1 MNSQL
6 AIISHP
12 EFGEVRNVIVKGEPW
27 FAAKDVCDILGH
39 TNPSMAIGLL
49 DEDEADLRKV
59 YVRSENGVMQQRDVY
74 FINESGLYA
83 LIMRSN
89 KPKTKQFRK
98 WVTSE
103 VLPSIRKFG
112 FYVHPSATL
121 TKRQLKQLEK
131 IMLETVKKYTTKD
144 DVCKTARK
152 MGVSTRYV
160 DRVRGGYCENR
171 DVMMELQKRAIRN
184 KAEWEDAYSP
194 ERMQRVLDALSG
206 TVISVDDREPP
217 VTGRSDRYK
226 ACEEYWEPLRYRNG
240 TNRPLRSEQYS
251 NTVHPSGEPTTAET
265 GCNRQ
270 QDQASEHDPQ
280 NRMRSQIDEFPSSHG
295 THPHT
300 DQIYPMSLQDRFR

>member
-1 MNSQL
+1 MNKQL

-12 EFGEVRNVIVKGEPW
+12 EFGEVRNVMVKGEPW

-39 TNPSMAIGLL
+39 TNPRMAIQTL
-49 DEDEADLRKV
+49 DEDEAEVRKV
-59 YVRSENGVMQQRDVY
+59 YVRSENGIMQQREVY

-89 KPKTKQFRK
+89 KPKAKPFRK

-112 FYVHPSATL
+112 FYVHPSAML
-121 TKRQLKQLEK
+121 TKRQQNQLAK

-144 DVCKTARK
+144 DVRKTARK
-152 MGVSTRYV
+152 MGVSARYV
-160 DRVRGGYCENR
+160 DRVLGGYSECR
-171 DVMMELQKRAIRN
+171 DVMMELQKRAIHN

-194 ERMQRVLDALSG
+194 ERMRRVLDALNG

-217 VTGRSDRYK
+217 AHGRSERTK
-226 ACEEYWEPLRYRNG
+226 ACEEYWDPLRRYC
-240 TNRPLRSEQYS
+240 PLRNEPRHQD
-251 NTVHPSGEPTTAET
+251 TVHPSGELTTVET
-265 GCNRQ
+265 DCGQ
-270 QDQASEHDPQ
+270 QQGQVSGQAPQ
-280 NRMRSQIDEFPSSHG
+280 NRTKPQAGDSPSSHG

-300 DQIYPMSLQDRFR
+300 DQTFQRSLKERFR

>member
-12 EFGEVRNVIVKGEPW
+12 EFGEVRNVMVKGEPW
-27 FAAKDVCDILGH
+27 FVGKDVCSILGIVNH
-39 TNPSMAIGLL
+39 KDALSRLDNTERRGSVMPTPSGRQEMIT
-49 DEDEADLRKV
+49 
-59 YVRSENGVMQQRDVY
+59 
-74 FINESGLYA
+74 INESGLYS
-83 LIMRSN
+83 LIFQSR
-89 KPKTKQFRK
+89 KPEAVQFRK

-217 VTGRSDRYK
+217 VTGRSDRSK
-226 ACEEYWEPLRYRNG
+226 ACEEYWEPLRYRKG

>member
-12 EFGEVRNVIVKGEPW
+12 EFGEVRNVMIKGEPW
-27 FAAKDVCDILGH
+27 FVAKDVCEILGH
-39 TNPSMAIGLL
+39 TNPSMAISLL
-49 DEDEADLRKV
+49 EEDERGKKSLGRQGEAWV
-59 YVRSENGVMQQRDVY
+59 V
-74 FINESGLYA
+74 NESGLYA

-89 KPKTKQFRK
+89 KPKAKPFRK

-112 FYVHPSATL
+112 FYIHPSATL
-121 TKRQLKQLEK
+121 TKRQLKLLEK

-144 DVCKTARK
+144 GVCKTARK

-206 TVISVDDREPP
+206 TVISVGGREQL
-217 VTGRSDRYK
+217 VQERSYRSK
-226 ACEEYWEPLRYRNG
+226 ACEEYWDPLRIYC
-240 TNRPLRSEQYS
+240 PLRKEPRHQD
-251 NTVHPSGEPTTAET
+251 TVHPSGEPTTVET
-265 GCNRQ
+265 DCGQ
-270 QDQASEHDPQ
+270 QQGQVSEQAPQ
-280 NRMRSQIDEFPSSHG
+280 NSTKPQAGDSPSFHG

-300 DQIYPMSLQDRFR
+300 DQTFQRSLKDRFR

>member
-1 MNSQL
+1 MNKQL

-12 EFGEVRNVIVKGEPW
+12 EFGEVRNVMVKGEPW

-39 TNPSMAIGLL
+39 TNPRMAIQTL
-49 DEDEADLRKV
+49 DEDEADVRKV
-59 YVRSENGVMQQRDVY
+59 YVRSENGVMQQREVY

-89 KPKTKQFRK
+89 KPKAKPFRK

-121 TKRQLKQLEK
+121 TKRQQNQLAK

-144 DVCKTARK
+144 DVRKTARK
-152 MGVSTRYV
+152 MGVSARYV
-160 DRVRGGYCENR
+160 DRVLGGYSECR

-194 ERMQRVLDALSG
+194 ERMRRVLDALNGS
-206 TVISVDDREPP
+206 VISVDDREPP
-217 VTGRSDRYK
+217 ALKRKDWVK
-226 ACEEYWEPLRYRNG
+226 ACEEYWAPLRYREG
-240 TNRPLRSEQYS
+240 KE
-251 NTVHPSGEPTTAET
+251 
-265 GCNRQ
+265 
-270 QDQASEHDPQ
+270 
-280 NRMRSQIDEFPSSHG
+280 
-295 THPHT
+295 
-300 DQIYPMSLQDRFR
+300 

>member
-1 MNSQL
+1 MNKQL

-12 EFGEVRNVIVKGEPW
+12 EFGEVRNVMIKGEPW

-39 TNPSMAIGLL
+39 TNHRVAVQLL
-49 DEDEADLRKV
+49 DDDEKGVRKV
-59 YVRSENGVMQQRDVY
+59 YTLGGAQETV

-89 KPKTKQFRK
+89 KPKAKPFRK

-121 TKRQLKQLEK
+121 TKRQQNQLAK

-144 DVCKTARK
+144 DVRKTARK
-152 MGVSTRYV
+152 MGVSARYV
-160 DRVRGGYCENR
+160 DRVLGGYSECR

-194 ERMQRVLDALSG
+194 ERMRRVLDALSG
-206 TVISVDDREPP
+206 SAISVDDREPP
-217 VTGRSDRYK
+217 ALRRKDWAK
-226 ACEEYWEPLRYRNG
+226 ACEEYWAPLRRY
-240 TNRPLRSEQYS
+240 RPLRNEPRHQG
-251 NTVHPSGEPTTAET
+251 TVHPSGEPTTVEVDY
-265 GCNRQ
+265 GQ
-270 QDQASEHDPQ
+270 QQGQVSEQAHQ
-280 NRMRSQIDEFPSSHG
+280 NRTKPQAGDSPSSHG
-295 THPHT
+295 THPRT
-300 DQIYPMSLQDRFR
+300 DQTFQMSLKDRFR